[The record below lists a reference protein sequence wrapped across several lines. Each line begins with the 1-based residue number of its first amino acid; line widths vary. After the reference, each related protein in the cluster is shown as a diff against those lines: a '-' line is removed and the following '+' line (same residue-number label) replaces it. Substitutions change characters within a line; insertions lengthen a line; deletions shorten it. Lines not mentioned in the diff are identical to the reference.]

1 MSTPPRDP
9 SGDSRPDH
17 LVAAVVAG
25 RVCARC
31 HRPLRT
37 TNSPSQATPPSA
49 ARDVKSPPRVW
60 VAVRTWPEG
69 RICSG
74 CFARACE
81 TYGVC
86 PACGIHRLLPARRI
100 DATGDHHPCCAD
112 CSPGVGDFTCTRCG
126 QEGWHHYRGVC
137 GRCVL
142 GDRLAAHLDD
152 GTGRVRPELA
162 PLYDR
167 IVAMPRPR
175 TGILWLSKS
184 HVGPILAA
192 LARGQVPLTH
202 DGLSTLTPL
211 RSVVHIRDLLMASGV
226 LPARDR
232 HLLLFEQWLDTWLAD
247 LQNDRG
253 GDLTHGT
260 TAAAD
265 AGEPPSSPKH
275 VLRQYATW
283 HVQRGLRK
291 AADQGP
297 IGHYRDQ
304 RARHQLRVA
313 AQFLE
318 RLHARGLQLIQCSQ
332 SDVDAWFAAATYS
345 SKETL
350 RPFLVWAIRTHHM
363 QRLRLPLAQQM
374 PPRPISLHDRVEH
387 LRRVANGLDMD
398 LTERVIATL
407 VLLYAQPLSRIVRLT
422 VDDVLTDPEG
432 RVLIRLGD
440 PPAPIPPPFD
450 DIVRSHLSSRHNLHT
465 ATNPN
470 STWLFPGRRAG
481 QPIHPTSIRLRLTTL
496 GIPNMPGRSRALREM
511 LLQAPPAV
519 VASMLGFHAG
529 KAETIAAETG
539 ATWKRYAAGTHD
551 RTRRPRLGS

>member
-1 MSTPPRDP
+1 MRNATA
-9 SGDSRPDH
+9 GGLL
-17 LVAAVVAG
+17 LVPG
-25 RVCARC
+25 
-31 HRPLRT
+31 
-37 TNSPSQATPPSA
+37 S
-49 ARDVKSPPRVW
+49 
-60 VAVRTWPEG
+60 EG

-74 CFARACE
+74 ASPAPARHTA
-81 TYGVC
+81 C
-86 PACGIHRLLPARRI
+86 PACGIHRLLPARLIETPPAITIR
-100 DATGDHHPCCAD
+100 TVCRLL
-112 CSPGVGDFTCTRCG
+112 PGVGDFTCTRCG
-126 QEGWHHYRGVC
+126 QEGWHHHKGIC

-142 GDRLAAHLDD
+142 GDRLSAHLDD

-167 IVAMPRPR
+167 VVADAAATDGDPVVVQAARSAHPGGPGARAGSVDSRRVVHADPAAFRRP
-175 TGILWLSKS
+175 
-184 HVGPILAA
+184 HPGP
-192 LARGQVPLTH
+192 V
-202 DGLSTLTPL
+202 DGL
-211 RSVVHIRDLLMASGV
+211 GV

-232 HLLLFEQWLDTWLAD
+232 HLLLFEQWLDTWLAVFRMIGKRCASRPNSD
-247 LQNDRG
+247 
-253 GDLTHGT
+253 HGCRRVLVT
-260 TAAAD
+260 
-265 AGEPPSSPKH
+265 PNQ

-283 HVQRGLRK
+283 HILRGLRK
-291 AADQGP
+291 AADRGP

-332 SDVDAWFAAATYS
+332 SDVDAWFAAATFS

-363 QRLRLPLAQQM
+363 RRMRLPLARQM
-374 PPRPISLHDRVEH
+374 PPRPISLRDRVEL
-387 LRRVANGLDMD
+387 LRRVASGLDMD

-440 PPAPIPPPFD
+440 PPAPIPSPFD
-450 DIVRSHLSSRHNLHT
+450 DIVRSHLRARHNLHT

-496 GIPNMPGRSRALREM
+496 GIPNMPVDPAHCARCPSSTTCGRGQHAWLPRRQSRNHR
-511 LLQAPPAV
+511 
-519 VASMLGFHAG
+519 
-529 KAETIAAETG
+529 
-539 ATWKRYAAGTHD
+539 RRD
-551 RTRRPRLGS
+551 RCYVEAIRRRHS